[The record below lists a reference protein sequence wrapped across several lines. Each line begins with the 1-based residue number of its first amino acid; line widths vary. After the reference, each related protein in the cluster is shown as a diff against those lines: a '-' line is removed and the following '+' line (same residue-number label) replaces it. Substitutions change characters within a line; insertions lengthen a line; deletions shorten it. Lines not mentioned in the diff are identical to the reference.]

1 MWSELQGSPQSVIRI
16 KCRTYLQAQKGIEKL
31 YTVKANIESTLT
43 QMALQKGM
51 EVWSVYHAIAKM
63 IEALAMQK
71 GTYVLKDMTVYLILA
86 NVTV

>member
-1 MWSELQGSPQSVIRI
+1 MTRI

-43 QMALQKGM
+43 QMALQKGI
-51 EVWSVYHAIAKM
+51 EVWLVYNAIAKM